1 MLHFTHI
8 KKFIY
13 ILSLG
18 LSFSFSSHAS
28 VKQLNEH
35 GFTLENTVLINAPA
49 KQVWAALV
57 SDIDYWWPK
66 DHTWWGNKGTLTLRP
81 VAGGCFCETAGENS
95 AEHMRISFV
104 EVNHILRMTG
114 GLGPLQGMGIYGAL
128 TWQLTAQNN
137 RTKLVLTYQAHGVI
151 EGNFTELAPIVDR
164 VQNSQLMALAEYIKP
179 TNPD

>member
-81 VAGGCFCETAGENS
+81 VAGG
-95 AEHMRISFV
+95 
-104 EVNHILRMTG
+104 
-114 GLGPLQGMGIYGAL
+114 
-128 TWQLTAQNN
+128 
-137 RTKLVLTYQAHGVI
+137 
-151 EGNFTELAPIVDR
+151 
-164 VQNSQLMALAEYIKP
+164 
-179 TNPD
+179 

>member
-13 ILSLG
+13 ILSFG

-35 GFTLENTVLINAPA
+35 GFTLENTLLINAPA
-49 KQVWAALV
+49 KQVLAALV
-57 SDIDYWWPK
+57 SNIDYWWPK
-66 DHTWWGNKGTLTLRP
+66 DHTWWGNKGNMTLRP

-95 AEHMRISFV
+95 AEHMRISFF
-104 EVNHILRMTG
+104 EVNHELRMTG

-128 TWQLTAQNN
+128 T
-137 RTKLVLTYQAHGVI
+137 
-151 EGNFTELAPIVDR
+151 
-164 VQNSQLMALAEYIKP
+164 
-179 TNPD
+179 